1 MTWNDAEYHCKSNG
15 GHLAYITSQ
24 VEEDFITNFLNKE
37 RLNQY
42 IWIGLS
48 DKGKEGSWSWTS
60 GYPFSWTKWFPFRY
74 NSDKHNSEDCVA
86 LVPAI
91 GVIFGIHANGAWDD
105 LHCEAFNPSL
115 CRYDAHQTAAALV
128 NDLLGLLSNLGHSIF
143 G

>member
-1 MTWNDAEYHCKSNG
+1 MTWNDAEYHCKANG
-15 GHLAYITSQ
+15 GQLAYITSQ
-24 VEEDFITNFLNKE
+24 AEEDFMMNFMKKE

-42 IWIGLS
+42 GWIGLS
-48 DKGKEGSWSWTS
+48 DQGKEGSWSWTS
-60 GYPFSWTKWFPFRY
+60 GYPFSWAKWFPFRY

-91 GVIFGIHANGAWDD
+91 DVIFGIHANGAWDD
-105 LHCEAFNPSL
+105 LHCEALNPSL
-115 CRYDAHQTAAALV
+115 CRYDANQTAAALV